1 MVGAGKTSA
10 QTPLRLKS
18 AYRHSLFSPVYCSSI
33 RAQSYIPGWNFF
45 PARGVTCYFS
55 KTFSITYAPT
65 WVRKFSQKCPAPHGS
80 VFLLT
85 TADRGN
91 TLCLPLPG
99 LRVLFSE
106 SRYHNFD
113 VQFKTIFFLRPKNI
127 VPGSDSDIILVV
139 KWNDYDVLN
148 PNLRPV

>member
-1 MVGAGKTSA
+1 MWT
-10 QTPLRLKS
+10 Q
-18 AYRHSLFSPVYCSSI
+18 
-33 RAQSYIPGWNFF
+33 N

-55 KTFSITYAPT
+55 QKFSITYAPT

-113 VQFKTIFFLRPKNI
+113 VQFKKIFFLRPKNI

-139 KWNDYDVLN
+139 KWNDYVVLN
-148 PNLRPV
+148 PNLHPDSSDSSPYTRFLLPPSGNPIYNKVVYNIRPRR